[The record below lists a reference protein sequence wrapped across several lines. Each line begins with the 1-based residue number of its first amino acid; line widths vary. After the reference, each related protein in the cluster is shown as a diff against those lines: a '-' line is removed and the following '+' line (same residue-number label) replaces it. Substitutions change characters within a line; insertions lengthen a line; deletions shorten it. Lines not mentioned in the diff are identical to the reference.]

1 MGNNFSNEMS
11 MFQDVL
17 SGKTLSSPDNIEEET
32 KSEQLET
39 VQEHVEISKEMYVQM
54 IGVAPDGARSQ
65 EEINESKRLLE
76 ESLIEEA
83 IESEPQTSV
92 LLTEDTGQELISLLS
107 EVKEMLSEMCTTG
120 MGGASMAGPGP
131 EDEGPPVPKRI
142 RKQMRK
148 KLKRK

>member
-17 SGKTLSSPDNIEEET
+17 SGKTLSSPDNIEEEA

-76 ESLIEEA
+76 ESLIEES

-107 EVKEMLSEMCTTG
+107 EVKEMLSEMCNTG
-120 MGGASMAGPGP
+120 MGGVSMAGPGP
-131 EDEGPPVPKRI
+131 KDEGPPVPKKI
-142 RKQMRK
+142 RK
-148 KLKRK
+148 KLRRK

>member
-17 SGKTLSSPDNIEEET
+17 SGKTLSSPDNIEEEA

-76 ESLIEEA
+76 ESLIEES

-107 EVKEMLSEMCTTG
+107 EVKEMLSEMCNTG
-120 MGGASMAGPGP
+120 TGGVSMVGPGP
-131 EDEGPPVPKRI
+131 NDEGPPVPKRI
-142 RKQMRK
+142 RKKLRRK
-148 KLKRK
+148 